1 MEFQKISQSKRRQN
15 KRKRNKEQMRKIKD
29 KQQDDRLKPNHIN
42 NYIKYKF
49 SKHPY
54 KKAALVKLDNW
65 TISKKVRL
73 NYILTFQVALVVKN
87 LPENAGDITDMGSIA
102 GWGRSPGGGHG
113 NPLLPEEYQRGVW
126 QATIHRTAKSQT

>member
-1 MEFQKISQSKRRQN
+1 
-15 KRKRNKEQMRKIKD
+15 MRKIKD

-113 NPLLPEEYQRGVW
+113 NPLLPKEYQRGVW

>member
-1 MEFQKISQSKRRQN
+1 
-15 KRKRNKEQMRKIKD
+15 MRKIKD